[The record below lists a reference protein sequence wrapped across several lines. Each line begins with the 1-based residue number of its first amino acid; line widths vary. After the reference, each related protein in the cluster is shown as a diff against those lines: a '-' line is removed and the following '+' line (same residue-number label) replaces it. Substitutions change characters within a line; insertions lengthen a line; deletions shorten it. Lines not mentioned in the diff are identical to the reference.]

1 MLTPIFV
8 YPALDGYYE
17 IISGYQRKY
26 AAQQLGYVKSQ

>member
-1 MLTPIFV
+1 M
-8 YPALDGYYE
+8 DGYYE